1 MELHSDRKYNNCIN
15 ANEENDGNHEQEAK
29 KSNRT
34 AAVIAKIKIR
44 DKTEDEQGVPSRVE
58 L

>member
-15 ANEENDGNHEQEAK
+15 ANEENDGNQEQEAK

-44 DKTEDEQGVPSRVE
+44 DKTEDEQGVPTVE
-58 L
+58 